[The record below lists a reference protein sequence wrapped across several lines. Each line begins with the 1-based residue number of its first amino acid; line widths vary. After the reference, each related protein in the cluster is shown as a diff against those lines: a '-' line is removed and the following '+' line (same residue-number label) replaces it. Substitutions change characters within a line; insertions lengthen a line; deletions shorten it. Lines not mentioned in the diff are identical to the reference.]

1 MHARTVYAC
10 VRGAR
15 LYMQDARL
23 RDIRHRGYT
32 SGRYL
37 GDTSVRSSLPV
48 NVYEIYGGVLIFENA
63 LSGHSDRLASV
74 VKVSSERILIAKNL
88 SKHLGGAS
96 VSEI

>member
-1 MHARTVYAC
+1 V
-10 VRGAR
+10 
-15 LYMQDARL
+15 
-23 RDIRHRGYT
+23 
-32 SGRYL
+32 
-37 GDTSVRSSLPV
+37 PV

-88 SKHLGGAS
+88 AKHLGGAS